1 MSFQAH
7 LSELKS
13 CVRKSVQVIASLPK
27 DNSNISSES
36 LKNIDLTFY
45 PLLPLN
51 PISSEKE
58 DKKVLQDKSPEIIKQ
73 CILLVEDN
81 LINQRL
87 TKMILEK
94 AGFKVMT
101 ANNGQEAVDRYQSK
115 NEIKLI
121 VMDVHMPIL
130 DGLSAAKLIRNYEVD
145 KKLNRTPIIALT
157 ANASNGDKEKCI
169 QAGCDNYF
177 SKPVM
182 IDLLINTIK
191 KYILNH

>member
-1 MSFQAH
+1 MSFHAH
-7 LSELKS
+7 LTELKS
-13 CVRKSVQVIASLPK
+13 CVRKSEQVIASLPK

-36 LKNIDLTFY
+36 LKNEDLTFY

-58 DKKVLQDKSPEIIKQ
+58 DKKVLKDKSPEIIKQ

-130 DGLSAAKLIRNYEVD
+130 DGLSAAKLIRIYELD

-169 QAGCDNYF
+169 EAGCDNYF

-182 IDLLINTIK
+182 IDFLINTIK
-191 KYILNH
+191 KYILNQ